1 MIHKL
6 RSLELLRAI
15 AALLVVLFHTE
26 TIFLA
31 SGHTPFHG
39 LFSAGNRGVDLF
51 FVLSGFIIAYVH
63 RGDLGRPGRL
73 GNYLYNRLTRIYPAV
88 WIMTAFALA
97 VYASGFGGAGKGGK
111 LDPESIAASF
121 LLLAQHGAPLVNVTW
136 TLTYEMFFYAVFA
149 VIIVN
154 LRAGLALL
162 LLWQG
167 AAAVLAITGVNLGLS
182 GYYLRSICLEFSLG
196 LACAWW
202 LIRNPVPRRLW
213 TAWALL
219 ALGALSFVAGM
230 ALNNTINWAP
240 ALCALGSAMLILAL
254 VRLEQSGRIRV
265 PAILVRFGG
274 ASYAIYIVH
283 YSVITMLGVIIMHK
297 LHLPVTDGLCL
308 ACAAVGITCGLVFDY
323 AIDRPIQRSLKA
335 LKQAGR
341 SAIPARVAL
350 KPRDSRRGSLHA
362 SEMQS
367 PRHHQHP

>member
-1 MIHKL
+1 MNHKI
-6 RSLELLRAI
+6 RSLELLRAF

-39 LFSAGNRGVDLF
+39 VFSAGNRGVDLF

-73 GNYLYNRLTRIYPAV
+73 GNFVYNRLTRIYPAA

-97 VYASGFGGAGKGGK
+97 VYAVGFGGAGKGAK
-111 LDPESIAASF
+111 LDPESVAASF

-149 VIIVN
+149 VFIVN
-154 LRAGLALL
+154 LRVGFALL

-167 AAAVLAITGVNLGLS
+167 AAAVLAITGVNLGFG
-182 GYYLRSICLEFSLG
+182 GYYLHSICLEFSLG

-202 LIRNPVPRRLW
+202 LIRKPAPRHVW
-213 TAWALL
+213 TAWLWL
-219 ALGALSFVAGM
+219 ALGALSFGGGM
-230 ALNNTINWAP
+230 ALNNTIGWAP
-240 ALCALGSAMLILAL
+240 ALCALGAAMLILAF
-254 VRLEQSGRIRV
+254 VRLEQSGRIQV
-265 PAILVRFGG
+265 PAILVRLGG
-274 ASYAIYIVH
+274 ASYAVYIVH

-297 LHLPVTDGLCL
+297 LHLQVTDGLCL

-323 AIDRPIQRSLKA
+323 ALDRPIQRFFKA
-335 LKQAGR
+335 LKQARR
-341 SAIPARVAL
+341 SAVPAGARLDPAMEMASRQGRHLDRV
-350 KPRDSRRGSLHA
+350 RS
-362 SEMQS
+362 
-367 PRHHQHP
+367 